1 MSEPTQ
7 IRPQICRWHT
17 LADTGTL
24 ERTASTQILLAAQ
37 QAIARAGAFHLVL
50 AGGSTPRRIYQ
61 ALGNST
67 ADWPHWHI
75 WFGDER
81 CLPPGD
87 PQRNSR
93 LAAETW
99 LDQVPIPATQIHPI
113 AAELGAVNAANAY
126 AQILAGLGDFD
137 LVLLGL
143 GEDGHT
149 ASLFPHHDWGTSAT
163 APDAMAV
170 CEAPKPPA
178 ERVSLSAR
186 RLAATRQLIF
196 LVSGTGK
203 RAAVADWQAGV
214 ALPAAAIA
222 PVCGVDILLDFVV

>member
-1 MSEPTQ
+1 MADPGE
-7 IRPQICRWHT
+7 
-17 LADTGTL
+17 LA
-24 ERTASTQILLAAQ
+24 RTATAQILLAAQ

-61 ALGNST
+61 ALGGSA
-67 ADWPHWHI
+67 ADWAHWHV

-81 CLPPGD
+81 CLPAQD

-93 LAAETW
+93 MAADAW
-99 LDQVPIPATQIHPI
+99 LDRVPIPAAQVHPM

-149 ASLFPHHDWGTSAT
+149 ASLFPHHDWGAAEN
-163 APDAMAV
+163 APDVLAV
-170 CEAPKPPA
+170 CDAPKPPA
-178 ERVSLSAR
+178 ARVSLSAR
-186 RLAATRQLIF
+186 RLAAARQVLF
-196 LVSGTGK
+196 LVSGAGK
-203 RAAVADWQAGV
+203 RAAVQDWQAG
-214 ALPAAAIA
+214 AAIPAAAIA
-222 PVCGVDILLDFVV
+222 PGGGVDVLLDFEV